1 MDPVFH
7 IALYHP
13 EIPPNTGNIGRLAL
27 GIGATLHLVHPLAFD
42 VSEKAVRRAGLDY
55 WKHVSLMEH
64 KDEEA
69 FWAWAEGRRVH
80 LYSSHGVRPHTAARH
95 ERGDVLLFGR
105 ETVGLPHDLLRAR
118 GAWKI
123 PMTGPIRSL
132 NLANAV
138 SIVAHNCLR
147 VLEPEAFADPLAHL
161 PPEPASAQ
169 IDLSQLS

>member
-27 GIGATLHLVHPLAFD
+27 GIGATLHLVHPISFD
-42 VSEKAVRRAGLDY
+42 ISEKAVRRAGLDY
-55 WKHVSLMEH
+55 WKHVSLVEH
-64 KDEEA
+64 ADEDA

-80 LYSSHGVRPHTAARH
+80 LYSSHGVRPHTAAAY

-105 ETVGLPHDLLRAR
+105 ETVGLPRELVAAR
-118 GAWKI
+118 GAWRI

-138 SIVAHNCLR
+138 SIVAHHCLH
-147 VLEPEAFADPLAHL
+147 VIEPAAFTDPLPHL
-161 PPEPASAQ
+161 PGSPDHAPV
-169 IDLSQLS
+169 QLP